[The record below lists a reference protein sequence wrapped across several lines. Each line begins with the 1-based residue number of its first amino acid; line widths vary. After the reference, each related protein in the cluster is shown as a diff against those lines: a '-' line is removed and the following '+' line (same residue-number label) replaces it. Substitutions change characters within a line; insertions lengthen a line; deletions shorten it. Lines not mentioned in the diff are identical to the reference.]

1 MIDGAEQV
9 EVRDVEVVA
18 ATYFTLRCII
28 GGRFVGVPC
37 LKTLPG
43 TDVAR
48 RGDRGRLVLQRDV
61 AERLG
66 LGLPDFATA
75 PSSGSR
81 EETEGRAAVAGP
93 RIELEKV
100 LVRES
105 RRFAVR
111 PPAGA

>member
-1 MIDGAEQV
+1 MIGGSEQV

-28 GGRFVGVPC
+28 GGRFVGVPS

-48 RGDRGRLVLQRDV
+48 RGDRGRLILPRDV

-66 LGLPDFATA
+66 LAWGLDIGPTR
-75 PSSGSR
+75 SSVS
-81 EETEGRAAVAGP
+81 AADLA
-93 RIELEKV
+93 RT
-100 LVRES
+100 
-105 RRFAVR
+105 
-111 PPAGA
+111 

>member
-28 GGRFVGVPC
+28 GGRFVGVPS

-48 RGDRGRLVLQRDV
+48 RVDRGRVVLPRDV

-66 LGLPDFATA
+66 LA
-75 PSSGSR
+75 
-81 EETEGRAAVAGP
+81 
-93 RIELEKV
+93 
-100 LVRES
+100 
-105 RRFAVR
+105 
-111 PPAGA
+111 

>member
-28 GGRFVGVPC
+28 RGRFVGVPL

-43 TDVAR
+43 TDVAG
-48 RGDRGRLVLQRDV
+48 RGDRGRLVLPRDV

-66 LGLPDFATA
+66 LAWGLDITPTY
-75 PSSGSR
+75 SSVSR
-81 EETEGRAAVAGP
+81 G
-93 RIELEKV
+93 ELASHQI
-100 LVRES
+100 RS
-105 RRFAVR
+105 RT
-111 PPAGA
+111 

>member
-1 MIDGAEQV
+1 MTTEGDTQAKEVYEQRATMINCAEQI

-28 GGRFVGVPC
+28 GGRYVGVPS

-48 RGDRGRLVLQRDV
+48 RGDRGRLVLPRDV

-66 LGLPDFATA
+66 LA
-75 PSSGSR
+75 
-81 EETEGRAAVAGP
+81 
-93 RIELEKV
+93 
-100 LVRES
+100 
-105 RRFAVR
+105 
-111 PPAGA
+111 